1 MELVSQIELSARPGT
16 DGCDV
21 CTGIADPMAVTM
33 AVSAMQACQL
43 LGLPE
48 CDVHLAQCAVY
59 LARAPKSTE
68 VYQALLK
75 AKECIAKH
83 KGALPSVPLHLRNA
97 PTRLMK
103 DLGYGKGY
111 NTAHKEQSNLL
122 YMPEGLEDINF
133 FL

>member
-1 MELVSQIELSARPGT
+1 MELVSQIELSARPVP
-16 DGCDV
+16 DAYDV

-48 CDVHLAQCAVY
+48 CDVHLAQCAVF

-68 VYQALLK
+68 VYRALLK
-75 AKECIAKH
+75 AKECISEH
-83 KGALPSVPLHLRNA
+83 K
-97 PTRLMK
+97 
-103 DLGYGKGY
+103 GYGKGY
-111 NTAHKEQSNLL
+111 NMAHKEQSNLL
-122 YMPEGLEDINF
+122 YMPEGLEDVNF